1 MNQASIK
8 AMCKTVKD
16 NESNI
21 QIYLSEIKQK
31 TSQKNYDEFISTLDN
46 IENVIQIGNVDP
58 SLKNMVLNIIK
69 GFMIQQ
75 KRIEV
80 GDDVALEVI
89 QIAEKYKQDLHI
101 LKNYVSN
108 LTEIMENNKIEV
120 PDIKPICLETSV
132 SSPSSIDKRLELLR
146 LCAEKE
152 CDINDYIKTVNK
164 GKSAKI
170 SNDLL
175 KKAAKEN
182 NINIR
187 ISKNEV
193 NRIIKN

>member
-120 PDIKPICLETSV
+120 TDIKPICLETSV